1 VGGEKILTAE
11 LRRYLK
17 HGHKFVEGWMLTAAG
32 KMIATLS
39 AVQEARHIGGNV
51 AEIGIHHGKVFI
63 LLYLLTR
70 GEERAV
76 SVDLFANQTVNIDDS
91 GAAGDLDKFRAN
103 HSLGMPMPI
112 CGGLSYMRVT
122 APRSMAR
129 R

>member
-1 VGGEKILTAE
+1 MGGEKILTAE

-63 LLYLLTR
+63 VYSR
-70 GEERAV
+70 EARSAQYR
-76 SVDLFANQTVNIDDS
+76 S
-91 GAAGDLDKFRAN
+91 
-103 HSLGMPMPI
+103 I
-112 CGGLSYMRVT
+112 CLQIRQ
-122 APRSMAR
+122 
-129 R
+129 

>member
-17 HGHKFVEGWMLTAAG
+17 HGHKFVEGWMLPAAG

-39 AVQEARHIGGNV
+39 AVQEARHIRGNV

-76 SVDLFANQTVNIDDS
+76 AVDLFANQTLNIDDS

-103 HSLGMPMPI
+103 LARHADAD
-112 CGGLSYMRVT
+112 MRRLVVHG
-122 APRSMAR
+122 
-129 R
+129 